1 MFYLNN
7 KTLCFLL
14 SYIGL
19 LDLALWIILLAHPG
33 NIMISSTAF
42 LCVRGIY
49 CAAAFL
55 FIKYTIKLDN
65 PILLGLFSS
74 ILFFLFGI
82 IGLFVMYF
90 VFNAIAESSSQAA
103 TLYHIDK
110 EEGEGTS
117 TPDIAGGPA
126 PIKFDELREVAPLAD
141 GMTDADTKLRI
152 ATIHAIEET
161 DSTRLFNVLVDSR
174 KDQAKEVQYFA
185 HEALKK
191 ASDFYMNKIKKCM
204 DIINKSE
211 PRYENFKE
219 LADLYA
225 ELAHKNIEH
234 PILVSFYRKEAIK
247 YYSDLLTNFQEHRDA
262 ILSNI
267 IPVLYE
273 NGDFKECIQYCDK
286 LYRAPKLS
294 TISIEFKA
302 RCLFQMRDMNSLRKL
317 AQQEK
322 QSNIPAINHF
332 NEVSALGST
341 HG

>member
-1 MFYLNN
+1 MFFLNN
-7 KTLCFLL
+7 KTLCLLL

-19 LDLALWIILLAHPG
+19 LDLLLWIILWAHPG
-33 NIMISSTAF
+33 NMTISSTAF
-42 LCVRGIY
+42 LGIRSLY
-49 CAAAFL
+49 CAAVFL
-55 FIKYTIKLDN
+55 FIKHKIKLDN
-65 PILLGLFSS
+65 PVLLGLFSS
-74 ILFFLFGI
+74 ILLFLFGI
-82 IGLFVMYF
+82 MGLFVMCL
-90 VFNAIAESSSQAA
+90 VFKALTESSSQSAM
-103 TLYHIDK
+103 LYHIDK
-110 EEGEGTS
+110 EEGEETAASDNTGV
-117 TPDIAGGPA
+117 PA
-126 PIKFDELREVAPLAD
+126 SINFDELRQVAPLAD

-174 KDQAKEVQYFA
+174 KDKAKEVQYFA

-204 DIINKSE
+204 DSINKSE
-211 PRYENFKE
+211 PRYEDFKE

-234 PILVSFYRKEAIK
+234 PILVNFYRKEAIK
-247 YYSDLLTNFQEHRDA
+247 YYSDLLKNFQEHRDA
-262 ILSNI
+262 ILSSI

-273 NGDFKECIQYCDK
+273 NGDYKECIQYCEK
-286 LYRAPKLS
+286 LYGVPELS

-302 RCLFQMRDMNSLRKL
+302 RCLFRIRDIDTLKKF

-322 QSNIPAINHF
+322 QSKVLAINYF
-332 NEVSALGST
+332 NEVSALGLT